1 MAKRAR
7 LSRQQA
13 EARGRRAET
22 FAALLLQAKFYTILD
37 RRVRLPVGE
46 IDLIAKRGNT
56 LAFIEVKQRQTLEQC
71 QNAVSFQSWKRIS
84 SAAASWASAKPQ
96 LQNCD
101 WRYDLVAVTPRRLPQ
116 HFADFWRP

>member
-1 MAKRAR
+1 MANRKR

-22 FAALLLQAKFYTILD
+22 LAAIFLQLKFYTILD

-46 IDLIAKRGNT
+46 IDLIAKRGST

-71 QNAVSFQSWKRIS
+71 QNAVSFQSWSRIS
-84 SAAASWASAKPQ
+84 SAAASWVSTKPH
-96 LQNCD
+96 LQNFN
-101 WRYDLVAVTPRRLPQ
+101 WRYDLMAVTPRRLPK

>member
-22 FAALLLQAKFYTILD
+22 LAALFLQAKFYTILD

-46 IDLIAKRGNT
+46 IDLIAKRGKT
-56 LAFIEVKQRQTLEQC
+56 LAFIEVKQRPTLLQC
-71 QNAVSFQSWKRIS
+71 QNAVPFQSWRRIA
-84 SAAASWASAKPQ
+84 SAAGAWASTKPH
-96 LQNCD
+96 LQDCD
-101 WRYDLVAVTPRRLPQ
+101 WRYDLIAVTPRSLPK
-116 HFADFWRP
+116 HFRDFWRP

>member
-1 MAKRAR
+1 MARR
-7 LSRQQA
+7 PRQSRQQA

-22 FAALLLQAKFYTILD
+22 FAALLLQIKFYTILD

-46 IDLIAKRGNT
+46 IDLIVKRGNT

-71 QNAVSFQSWKRIS
+71 QNAVSFQSWSRIS
-84 SAAASWASAKPQ
+84 NAAASWASSKPQ